1 MILRPIPVSF
11 LQLGTF
17 SACGL
22 VFFIF
27 LLRALSR
34 RRPESGAK
42 RDRRSQLGIAIQS
55 IGISLAGFG
64 IVKPTLAPFGVSSM
78 AGTGAVLLL
87 MGGAIGLFAASSREL
102 GRNWSLVAR
111 MRSDHELVRT
121 GPYAR
126 VRHPIY
132 LGMLLFL
139 LALAVALGHWVQ
151 LLAAL
156 PVFLVG
162 TAIRTRSE
170 DGLLE
175 QSFGDS
181 FRDYR
186 RSTPALMP
194 RIF

>member
-1 MILRPIPVSF
+1 MMQLSVPISW
-11 LQLGTF
+11 LQLWTF
-17 SACGL
+17 SGSGL

-34 RRPESGAK
+34 RRPEVGGK
-42 RDRRSQLGIAIQS
+42 RDRRSQVGIAIQS
-55 IGISLAGFG
+55 IGIAIAGFG
-64 IVKPTLAPFGVSSM
+64 AVKPTLAPLSAASL
-78 AGTGAVLLL
+78 AGTVLVIFL
-87 MGGAIGLFAASSREL
+87 MGGAIGLFASSSREL
-102 GRNWSLVAR
+102 GKNWSLVAR

-151 LLAAL
+151 LFVAIPFFFA
-156 PVFLVG
+156 G
-162 TAIRTRSE
+162 TTIRTRLE

-175 QSFGDS
+175 QQFGEK

-186 RSTPALMP
+186 SSTPALIP
-194 RIF
+194 RL